1 MSKQIEA
8 LERRMLFQENRDLTA
23 RLSNLK
29 DENAKLKDENALL
42 RRSLADARAKRDAAV
57 KSAEK
62 WHSLYDGLADRLLH
76 PSRAAAAESRA
87 SLEERYSRLASPH
100 ERAVFRR
107 KYGKELGLVGRR

>member
-8 LERRMLFQENRDLTA
+8 LERRMLFQENKDLSA
-23 RLSNLK
+23 RLARLK
-29 DENAKLKDENALL
+29 DENAMLHK
-42 RRSLADARAKRDAAV
+42 SLADARAKRDAAV

-62 WHSLYDGLADRLLH
+62 WHSLYDGVADRLLH

-87 SLEERYSRLASPH
+87 SLEERYSRLASPY

>member
-1 MSKQIEA
+1 MSKQIERFEIG
-8 LERRMLFQENRDLTA
+8 LLRDENKDLSA
-23 RLSNLK
+23 RL
-29 DENAKLKDENALL
+29 ARLKDENALL

-62 WHSLYDGLADRLLH
+62 WHSLYDGVADRLLH
-76 PSRAAAAESRA
+76 PSRAAAVESRA

-100 ERAVFRR
+100 ERDLFRR